1 MNDEVWL
8 MERRIRMVHKKVRL
22 TDDSFYCDLCSNH
35 GDIQWPCRTIR
46 AMENRDRTW
55 MSE

>member
-8 MERRIRMVHKKVRL
+8 MERRIRMVHRKVRL
-22 TDDSFYCDLCSNH
+22 TDDSFYCGLCSDH